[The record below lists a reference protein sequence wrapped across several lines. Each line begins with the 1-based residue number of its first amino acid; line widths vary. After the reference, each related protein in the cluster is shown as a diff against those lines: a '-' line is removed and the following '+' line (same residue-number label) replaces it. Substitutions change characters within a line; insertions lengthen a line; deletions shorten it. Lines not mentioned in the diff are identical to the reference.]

1 MTVPFRSVML
11 SKNRRRD
18 LLPMKTTLTQPLYS
32 LPYSLHDG
40 YLTKLEAD
48 EETLICHFP
57 DGIFSTTAPYE
68 QTTGAKVIFTGVDW
82 DCSFLYV
89 FDGLKNTGAFSG
101 KKWDLKAFL
110 PYWERLEVI
119 DETYGYWQAKWKGL
133 LTKGEE
139 MVECMVEVCYSGEMV
154 YEIEE

>member
-1 MTVPFRSVML
+1 
-11 SKNRRRD
+11 
-18 LLPMKTTLTQPLYS
+18 MKTTLTQPLYS

-48 EETLICHFP
+48 EETLVCHFP
-57 DGIFSTTAPYE
+57 YGIFSTTSPCE
-68 QTTGAKVIFTGVDW
+68 QTAMAKVILTGIDG
-82 DCSFLYV
+82 DSSFLYV
-89 FDGLKNTGAFSG
+89 FDGPGETGAFSG
-101 KKWDLKAFL
+101 EKWLLKDFL
-110 PYWERLEVI
+110 PHLERLEVI

-139 MVECMVEVCYSGEMV
+139 LVECMVEVCYSGEMV